1 MPHLSGGFGFEESW
15 LRKGLKEIFTDSTL
29 FNKRNIEKAQM
40 LLGLGTHQIK
50 DLKDWLIGTNL
61 VHEVKKD
68 LILTSLGLVVYKYDR
83 EFSEDGTFWAI
94 HYSLSLRRNFSIEKV
109 WFYYYYVNEF
119 THDNFH
125 KDVLFE
131 SITKQD
137 ITTDKIVRRFFISPL
152 LQTMRKTRLGKSF
165 GIMIED
171 APNQFRRIEPP
182 EDKLDPIIVAYI
194 TMDWAKR
201 NDRSSANL
209 IELTT
214 LKCSPGKILHLS
226 VQRYS
231 EYLDKIQ
238 AMFNKEILWVSYTAG
253 LNSVSFEKSV
263 NPLDILKTY
272 YIKKRDE
279 ISALEAYHKAQE
291 ET

>member
-1 MPHLSGGFGFEESW
+1 MAWPAGGFGIDELWMRRGIKLIS
-15 LRKGLKEIFTDSTL
+15 KNPSI
-29 FNKRNIEKAQM
+29 FNKDSKEEAMQS
-40 LLGLGTHQIK
+40 LGLGNVQIGA
-50 DLKDWLIGTNL
+50 LKDWLLEAKLII
-61 VHEVKKD
+61 KKD
-68 LILTSLGLVVYKYDR
+68 RYGHSLTLFGETIHKYDIDL
-83 EFSEDGTFWAI
+83 SEDATLWLI
-94 HYSLSLRRNFSIEKV
+94 HYNLAVEEGKA
-109 WFYYYYVNEF
+109 WFYYWYIN
-119 THDNFH
+119 
-125 KDVLFE
+125 KFE
-131 SITKQD
+131 A
-137 ITTDKIVRRFFISPL
+137 DKFNREDLKNGLLGWKAYAIKHIEKYSMAPL

-171 APNQFRRIEPP
+171 TPNQFRRIEPP

-209 IELTT
+209 IEITT

-226 VQRYS
+226 SRRYS

-238 AMFNKEILWVSYTAG
+238 AMFNKEILWVAYTAG
-253 LNSVSFEKSV
+253 LNSVSFEKDV
-263 NPLDILKTY
+263 NPLDILKAY

-279 ISALEAYHKAQE
+279 ISPLDAYHKARE